1 MLNCIDALIALL
13 KRKKLMDNVIKL
25 NEYRNFC
32 VEKEN
37 YQNTDLTS
45 GQIKKLENLRDDIEK
60 LLNTATA
67 VHGEPLGVGLAAGR
81 YAAMK
86 LYQMHGR
93 ADILQQSAD
102 NHRSILQSRMD
113 TPYLAFL

>member
-1 MLNCIDALIALL
+1 
-13 KRKKLMDNVIKL
+13 MDNVI
-25 NEYRNFC
+25 NFSEFRNFSSN
-32 VEKEN
+32 KDD

-45 GQIKKLENLRDDIEK
+45 KQIKKLENLRDDIEK

-67 VHGEPLGVGLAAGR
+67 IHGEPLGVGLDAGR

-93 ADILQQSAD
+93 AETMAFFDSCIQTVEISEDISAK
-102 NHRSILQSRMD
+102 
-113 TPYLAFL
+113 

>member
-1 MLNCIDALIALL
+1 MN
-13 KRKKLMDNVIKL
+13 NVIKL
-25 NEYRNFC
+25 SKFKNLSRNDSRD
-32 VEKEN
+32 EN
-37 YQNTDLTS
+37 ISLSINQV
-45 GQIKKLENLRDDIEK
+45 KKLENLRDGIEK

-93 ADILQQSAD
+93 AETMAFFNSCIETVEIAEDISAK
-102 NHRSILQSRMD
+102 
-113 TPYLAFL
+113 

>member
-1 MLNCIDALIALL
+1 
-13 KRKKLMDNVIKL
+13 MDNVIKL
-25 NEYRNFC
+25 SKYKNDLNKKNNDQDY
-32 VEKEN
+32 
-37 YQNTDLTS
+37 DLTS
-45 GQIKKLENLRDDIEK
+45 GQIKKLENLRDGIEK

-93 ADILQQSAD
+93 AETMAFFDSCIQTVEISEDISA
-102 NHRSILQSRMD
+102 H
-113 TPYLAFL
+113 

>member
-1 MLNCIDALIALL
+1 MN
-13 KRKKLMDNVIKL
+13 NVIKL
-25 NEYRNFC
+25 SEFKNTPKKNST
-32 VEKEN
+32 K
-37 YQNTDLTS
+37 QNVDLS
-45 GQIKKLENLRDDIEK
+45 SDQIKKLENLRDGIEK

-93 ADILQQSAD
+93 AETMAFFDSCIQTVEIAEDISA
-102 NHRSILQSRMD
+102 N
-113 TPYLAFL
+113 

>member
-1 MLNCIDALIALL
+1 MNNIIELS
-13 KRKKLMDNVIKL
+13 KFKKNINNNFDN
-25 NEYRNFC
+25 
-32 VEKEN
+32 
-37 YQNTDLTS
+37 QNTDLNS
-45 GQIKKLENLRDDIEK
+45 DQIKKLEELRDGIEK

-93 ADILQQSAD
+93 AETMAFFDSCIQTVEISEDITA
-102 NHRSILQSRMD
+102 N
-113 TPYLAFL
+113 

>member
-1 MLNCIDALIALL
+1 MN
-13 KRKKLMDNVIKL
+13 NVIKFSKFKNL
-25 NEYRNFC
+25 SRNDSRNE
-32 VEKEN
+32 KI
-37 YQNTDLTS
+37 DLS
-45 GQIKKLENLRDDIEK
+45 FNEVKKLENLRDGIEK

-93 ADILQQSAD
+93 AETMAFFNSCIETVEIAEDISVK
-102 NHRSILQSRMD
+102 
-113 TPYLAFL
+113 

>member
-1 MLNCIDALIALL
+1 MN
-13 KRKKLMDNVIKL
+13 NVIKISEFKNISRNDNR
-25 NEYRNFC
+25 NESI
-32 VEKEN
+32 
-37 YQNTDLTS
+37 DLTFD
-45 GQIKKLENLRDDIEK
+45 QVKKLENLRDGIEK

-93 ADILQQSAD
+93 AETMAFFDSCIQTVEISEDITA
-102 NHRSILQSRMD
+102 N
-113 TPYLAFL
+113 

>member
-1 MLNCIDALIALL
+1 MN
-13 KRKKLMDNVIKL
+13 NVIEISKFKK
-25 NEYRNFC
+25 NIKNN
-32 VEKEN
+32 VDN
-37 YQNTDLTS
+37 QNTDLNS
-45 GQIKKLENLRDDIEK
+45 DQIKKLEQLRDGIEK

-93 ADILQQSAD
+93 AETMAFFDSCIQTVEISEDITA
-102 NHRSILQSRMD
+102 N
-113 TPYLAFL
+113 

>member
-1 MLNCIDALIALL
+1 MN
-13 KRKKLMDNVIKL
+13 NVIELSKFK
-25 NEYRNFC
+25 NKINNT
-32 VEKEN
+32 VIN
-37 YQNTDLTS
+37 QNIDLS
-45 GQIKKLENLRDDIEK
+45 SDQIKRLENLRDGIEK

-93 ADILQQSAD
+93 AETMAFFDSCIQTVEISEDISA
-102 NHRSILQSRMD
+102 N
-113 TPYLAFL
+113 

>member
-1 MLNCIDALIALL
+1 MTNHSNVQVGELVESYRDKTGRLW
-13 KRKKLMDNVIKL
+13 KTEVDDVGFFVVIK
-25 NEYRNFC
+25 
-32 VEKEN
+32 
-37 YQNTDLTS
+37 
-45 GQIKKLENLRDDIEK
+45 LRDDIEK

-93 ADILQQSAD
+93 AETMAFFDSCIQTVEMSEDISVK
-102 NHRSILQSRMD
+102 
-113 TPYLAFL
+113 

>member
-1 MLNCIDALIALL
+1 MN
-13 KRKKLMDNVIKL
+13 NVIKL
-25 NEYRNFC
+25 SKFKNLSKS
-32 VEKEN
+32 VSHDEN
-37 YQNTDLTS
+37 NDLS
-45 GQIKKLENLRDDIEK
+45 FDQVKKLENLRDGIEK

-93 ADILQQSAD
+93 AETMAFFNSCIETVEIAEDISVK
-102 NHRSILQSRMD
+102 
-113 TPYLAFL
+113 

>member
-1 MLNCIDALIALL
+1 MN
-13 KRKKLMDNVIKL
+13 NVIKL
-25 NEYRNFC
+25 SDFKNIPKNISRD
-32 VEKEN
+32 EN
-37 YQNTDLTS
+37 INLSFDQV
-45 GQIKKLENLRDDIEK
+45 KKLENLRDGIEK

-93 ADILQQSAD
+93 AETMAFFNSCIETVEISEDISVK
-102 NHRSILQSRMD
+102 
-113 TPYLAFL
+113 

>member
-1 MLNCIDALIALL
+1 MN
-13 KRKKLMDNVIKL
+13 NVIKL
-25 NEYRNFC
+25 SEFKNVSRNHSRD
-32 VEKEN
+32 EN
-37 YQNTDLTS
+37 NDLS
-45 GQIKKLENLRDDIEK
+45 FDQVKKLENLRDGIEK

-93 ADILQQSAD
+93 SETMAFFNSCIETVEIAEDISVK
-102 NHRSILQSRMD
+102 
-113 TPYLAFL
+113 

>member
-1 MLNCIDALIALL
+1 MN
-13 KRKKLMDNVIKL
+13 NVIKL
-25 NEYRNFC
+25 SEFKNVSKNDSRD
-32 VEKEN
+32 EN
-37 YQNTDLTS
+37 IDLPLN
-45 GQIKKLENLRDDIEK
+45 QVKKLENLRDGIEK

-93 ADILQQSAD
+93 SETMAFFNSCIETVEIAEDISAK
-102 NHRSILQSRMD
+102 
-113 TPYLAFL
+113 

>member
-1 MLNCIDALIALL
+1 MN
-13 KRKKLMDNVIKL
+13 NVIELSKFKK
-25 NEYRNFC
+25 NNNNN
-32 VEKEN
+32 VVN
-37 YQNTDLTS
+37 QNTDLNS
-45 GQIKKLENLRDDIEK
+45 DQIKKLEQLRDGIEK

-93 ADILQQSAD
+93 AETMAFFDSCIQTVEIFEDITA
-102 NHRSILQSRMD
+102 N
-113 TPYLAFL
+113 

>member
-1 MLNCIDALIALL
+1 MN
-13 KRKKLMDNVIKL
+13 NVIELSKFKK
-25 NEYRNFC
+25 NIKNN
-32 VEKEN
+32 VDN
-37 YQNTDLTS
+37 QNTDLNS
-45 GQIKKLENLRDDIEK
+45 DQIKKLEQLRDGIEK

-93 ADILQQSAD
+93 AETMAFFDSCIQTVEISEDISAK
-102 NHRSILQSRMD
+102 
-113 TPYLAFL
+113 

>member
-1 MLNCIDALIALL
+1 MN
-13 KRKKLMDNVIKL
+13 NVIKL
-25 NEYRNFC
+25 SKFKNLSKSVSHNENI
-32 VEKEN
+32 
-37 YQNTDLTS
+37 DLS
-45 GQIKKLENLRDDIEK
+45 FDQVKKLENLRDGIEK

-93 ADILQQSAD
+93 AETMAFFNSCIETVEIAEDISVK
-102 NHRSILQSRMD
+102 
-113 TPYLAFL
+113 

>member
-1 MLNCIDALIALL
+1 MN
-13 KRKKLMDNVIKL
+13 NVIKL
-25 NEYRNFC
+25 SEFKNTPKNSSI
-32 VEKEN
+32 K
-37 YQNTDLTS
+37 QKTDLS
-45 GQIKKLENLRDDIEK
+45 ADQIKKLENLRDGIEK

-93 ADILQQSAD
+93 AETMAFFDSCIQTVEIAEDISA
-102 NHRSILQSRMD
+102 N
-113 TPYLAFL
+113 